1 MPGDLDPTADPLS
14 TDSLIGPVRAW
25 LDDPHPGVG
34 ARIGR
39 AVIGWAPIALG
50 IGWLAGEVSGCG
62 RFSADCSPAVAP
74 VSWGVQLAVLVVLI
88 IATRAARV
96 AARATFVTLA
106 AVIPASVL
114 LLATFDP
121 EGMAAGRAVLGGLM
135 LIAWIAGAGYGL
147 TRELRRPVVDRPV
160 S

>member
-1 MPGDLDPTADPLS
+1 
-14 TDSLIGPVRAW
+14 
-25 LDDPHPGVG
+25 
-34 ARIGR
+34 
-39 AVIGWAPIALG
+39 
-50 IGWLAGEVSGCG
+50 
-62 RFSADCSPAVAP
+62 
-74 VSWGVQLAVLVVLI
+74 
-88 IATRAARV
+88 
-96 AARATFVTLA
+96 
-106 AVIPASVL
+106 VL